1 MRRPRTWFVVAF
13 VAYAVLVRLLPWLLR
28 ATGVEIP
35 IERMVYPWNFVPLTA
50 LCLFAG
56 AHFRH
61 RAVACLCPL
70 LVMLVTDTGIGL
82 LGGSIDNAFHSNTL
96 VVYAAFVLSTSLGM
110 LLRGERTAWTIGG
123 TAVAAETLFFLVT
136 NVGVWSSSGMYSHD
150 LGGLAICFEMAL
162 PFFRNSLLAT
172 AVFTPIVF
180 SSLALLPRDTPAY
193 ARVRVENS

>member
-70 LVMLVTDTGIGL
+70 LVMLVTSTEMGRYGKQV
-82 LGGSIDNAFHSNTL
+82 TL
-96 VVYAAFVLSTSLGM
+96 K
-110 LLRGERTAWTIGG
+110 R
-123 TAVAAETLFFLVT
+123 
-136 NVGVWSSSGMYSHD
+136 
-150 LGGLAICFEMAL
+150 
-162 PFFRNSLLAT
+162 
-172 AVFTPIVF
+172 
-180 SSLALLPRDTPAY
+180 
-193 ARVRVENS
+193 